1 MVANYFKIIWILFS
15 ASLAIFVGVL
25 LSELILSILIGPV
38 HPILAIIAIF
48 AFLILVVPSSKSS
61 DPDVIFRRRVLRL
74 SYGWGSVIAF
84 LFLYID
90 PNWYIATM
98 LISISVVGSI
108 VLVYLRKKEER
119 EKIAYKWRFF
129 TLVAL
134 FLLLI
139 IFIILLVVQQILL
152 QNWLQIKW
160 FLLP

>member
-15 ASLAIFVGVL
+15 ASVGIFIGVL
-25 LSELILSILIGPV
+25 LSELFLSLLLGPI
-38 HPILAIIAIF
+38 HPTLLTIAIF
-48 AFLILVVPSSKSS
+48 LFLILVVPSSKSS

-129 TLVAL
+129 TLITL
-134 FLLLI
+134 FMLLI
-139 IFIILLVVQQILL
+139 IFIISLVIQQIIL
-152 QNWLQIKW
+152 QG
-160 FLLP
+160 